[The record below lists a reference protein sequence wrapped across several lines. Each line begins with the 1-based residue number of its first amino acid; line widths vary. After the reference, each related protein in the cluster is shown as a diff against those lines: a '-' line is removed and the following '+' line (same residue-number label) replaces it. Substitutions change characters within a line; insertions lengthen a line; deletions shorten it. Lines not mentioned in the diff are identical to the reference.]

1 MLTEDTKDAILII
14 EAINEEQ
21 AKRAQTAMQEL
32 KDLAKD
38 YFGVEGT
45 IYQLS
50 AEQAS
55 IEV

>member
-1 MLTEDTKDAILII
+1 
-14 EAINEEQ
+14 
-21 AKRAQTAMQEL
+21 MQEL

-38 YFGVEGT
+38 YFGVEGR